1 MFLFAVVI
9 DWLRARRTPTT
20 TYGVVGSYGGTD
32 ALFVLFLGADTQCAV
47 GLAVVTGGLVP

>member
-20 TYGVVGSYGGTD
+20 YGVVGSYGGTD
-32 ALFVLFLGADTQCAV
+32 ALFVVFLEAAVMCAV
-47 GLAVVTGGLVP
+47 GLAVATGEVVL

>member
-32 ALFVLFLGADTQCAV
+32 ALFVVFLEAAVMCAV
-47 GLAVVTGGLVP
+47 GLAVATGEVVL